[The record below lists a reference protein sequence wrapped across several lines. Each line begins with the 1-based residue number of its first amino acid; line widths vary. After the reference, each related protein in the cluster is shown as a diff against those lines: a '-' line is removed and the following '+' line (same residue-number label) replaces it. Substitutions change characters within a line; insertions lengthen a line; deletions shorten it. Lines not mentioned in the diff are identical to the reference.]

1 MNKVRMIG
9 AALALAGL
17 AAGAAAAEGDT
28 VFLRTAMKDQVNPAI
43 FGVWDITNNAM
54 GDDGGIDPKL
64 MTDDK
69 WAIVEARA
77 RDLATAS
84 HALAHAG
91 TITANAPGDDK
102 VDAGA
107 VSMAAIQGYV
117 DANPDAFRAFAMA
130 QAEHAQKLAEA
141 AKAHDAAT
149 AGELV
154 AGLDGVCEA
163 CHARFWYPEQ

>member
-1 MNKVRMIG
+1 MKKLYWIG
-9 AALALAGL
+9 AALLL
-17 AAGAAAAEGDT
+17 AAGGAAAEDD
-28 VFLRTAMKDQVNPAI
+28 VLHVRTAMKDQVNPAI

-64 MTDDK
+64 MDDAK
-69 WAIVEARA
+69 WATVEARA

-84 HALAHAG
+84 HAMAHAT
-91 TITANAPGDDK
+91 TIQATAPGDDK
-102 VDAGA
+102 VEAGA
-107 VSMAAIQGYV
+107 VSMAAIQGYI
-117 DANPDAFRAFAMA
+117 DAEPAVFRAFATA
-130 QAEHAQKLAEA
+130 QAQHAEKLAEA

-163 CHARFWYPEQ
+163 CHAKFWYPEQ